1 VANDDLGKIW
11 KKRFLALLG
20 MSRKFPGRIEEGTKT
35 LSGYYA
41 FSLEFETLTSNKIT
55 LKRNSLTP

>member
-11 KKRFLALLG
+11 KKRFLALLE
-20 MSRKFPGRIEEGTKT
+20 MSPKFPAGIEEGTKI
-35 LSGYYA
+35 LSGYYG
-41 FSLEFETLTSNKIT
+41 FSPEFETLTSNTIT